1 MNHYQSHIKILRSD
15 QGGEYVNTALEDYC
29 AKFGITM
36 EFTVP
41 HTPEQN
47 GITEHAN
54 QKILDKGRTIMK
66 DSSAPDFLWADAFA
80 TAVYAINRMAGS
92 HSDSMTPFK
101 AFFGE
106 KPNISHMHVW
116 YSNMFIHQ
124 PKSLGAV
131 KLGEHGH
138 QVKFLRYLD
147 NSTGYRTYDPQTHK
161 VQVVHTPIFREEAC
175 PASTSSFEFVTSN
188 SDSEDGPGQ
197 APMHS
202 EPIPTALADSSTA
215 PSPPPLTLVHPAPPS
230 APQASHLAQERH
242 ALHHLDPS
250 EFGPYG
256 C

>member
-1 MNHYQSHIKILRSD
+1 MTWGSFQEGHAVAHECLGRLHSNICGPMEVPSLGKQHYFSILVDDKTGYLWFYPCFAKSDFMPWFIKMDSFFMNHYQSHIKILRSD

-106 KPNISHMHVW
+106 KPNISHMCVW
-116 YSNMFIHQ
+116 YSDMFIHQ
-124 PKSLGAV
+124 PKSLSAA

-138 QVKFLRYLD
+138 QVKFLGYPD
-147 NSTGYRTYDPQTHK
+147 NSAGYRTYD
-161 VQVVHTPIFREEAC
+161 
-175 PASTSSFEFVTSN
+175 
-188 SDSEDGPGQ
+188 
-197 APMHS
+197 
-202 EPIPTALADSSTA
+202 L
-215 PSPPPLTLVHPAPPS
+215 
-230 APQASHLAQERH
+230 
-242 ALHHLDPS
+242 
-250 EFGPYG
+250 
-256 C
+256 